1 MKKILVTGGVGFI
14 GTNLIKKLINEGHN
28 VHSLDNYEVGLK
40 SNEQSGCVYHD
51 NDITNINLLDKNF
64 DLIFHLAALSRIQPS
79 FNNPEETFRVNTIGT
94 QKVCEFA
101 RLTGAKIVYS
111 GSSSRWHNPYQSP
124 YAASKHMGEEV
135 CKMYKK
141 TYGMDIE
148 IVRFYNVYGQG
159 EIVEGDWAAVIGK
172 WRRQVRNGESIT
184 IVGDGEQRRDFT
196 YIDDIV
202 DGLWKIGMK
211 DVKHKDAWELGTG
224 QNYSINEVYQMF
236 KDKFGVGCRYI
247 PNQPGNYR
255 KTLRENDNA
264 LDILGWKPKDNLL
277 YYINQLDKDEDKL
290 RNHSL

>member
-1 MKKILVTGGVGFI
+1 MSKILVTGGVGFI

-124 YAASKHMGEEV
+124 YATSKHMGEEV

-148 IVRFYNVYGQG
+148 IVRFYNVYGPG
-159 EIVEGDWAAVIGK
+159 EIVDGDWAAVIGK
-172 WRRQVRNGESIT
+172 WRRQVRDNEPIT

-196 YIDDIV
+196 YIDDII

-211 DVKHKDAWELGTG
+211 EIKHKDAWELGTG
-224 QNYSINEVYQMF
+224 QNYSINEVYEMF
-236 KDKFGVGCRYI
+236 KNKFNAKCIYI
-247 PNQPGNYR
+247 ENQPGNYR
-255 KTLRENDNA
+255 ETLRENDSA
-264 LDILGWKPKDNLL
+264 LDLLGWKPQDKLL
-277 YYINQLDKDEDKL
+277 YYINKLEKDENKL
-290 RNHSL
+290 RNNSL